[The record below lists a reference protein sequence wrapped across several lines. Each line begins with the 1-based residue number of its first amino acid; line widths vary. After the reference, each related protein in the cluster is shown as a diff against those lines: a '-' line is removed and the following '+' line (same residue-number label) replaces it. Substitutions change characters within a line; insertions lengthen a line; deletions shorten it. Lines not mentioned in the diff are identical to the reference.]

1 MLIPGS
7 NVLALRIA
15 DMLRNQ
21 CTHETLPD
29 VAKDLRFERARGSIH
44 SLTQF

>member
-7 NVLALRIA
+7 NVLALRIV

-21 CTHETLPD
+21 CTHETLSD
-29 VAKDLRFERARGSIH
+29 VTKDLRFERARGSIH